1 MPTPVCIHPR
11 IQTGNRAHSRT
22 SGISSAC
29 LAIKPMSSPASEP
42 HSRRAAPLSYCP
54 GALERL
60 SGENPNATREWLT
73 DHPLLYLCVLQ
84 RTNPGNARS
93 RCPPP
98 QTAGIRCG
106 HARPCP
112 GGLPTGVP
120 GQEGGAGRAGS
131 GRSGGLAAARMS
143 EHCSG
148 PQRHR
153 QSVTFISNTRS
164 LVTGTF
170 SPILGCLAS
179 LVAARIT
186 AITTAESRR
195 GCMHMSLDPMTA
207 LWLEMN
213 RRAEHKR
220 QFPASGDP
228 SPRRAVRQS
237 RTSRNR

>member
-1 MPTPVCIHPR
+1 MSDELTFRPLHLFCVCARASAAAGVTSHGDTRALWRGQRAGAVGGAPR
-11 IQTGNRAHSRT
+11 S
-22 SGISSAC
+22 C
-29 LAIKPMSSPASEP
+29 
-42 HSRRAAPLSYCP
+42 
-54 GALERL
+54 
-60 SGENPNATREWLT
+60 
-73 DHPLLYLCVLQ
+73 
-84 RTNPGNARS
+84 TNPGNARS
-93 RCPPP
+93 RCPPS

-112 GGLPTGVP
+112 GGLSTGVP
-120 GQEGGAGRAGS
+120 GQEGGAARAGS
-131 GRSGGLAAARMS
+131 ARSGGQAVARMS
-143 EHCSG
+143 EHSSG

-179 LVAARIT
+179 LAAARIT